1 MALKLAIYGYDSDI
15 GKLVIE
21 TLEEQNLPIDE
32 LYPLSPFSG
41 EYDAVNICSKNYFVQ
56 PIEEFDFEKANV
68 ALFLS
73 TQDESQRWI
82 AKAQEAGCIVV
93 DNSHLFSGDDKTA
106 LVVPEINPF
115 DIKKA
120 IESRLVIPALAPS
133 VQLCLTL
140 SALHDEFGVTRVVAT
155 AMESVSEAGRL
166 GTETLAHET
175 TLLLNGMSGDH
186 QGFSAQVAFNLH
198 TLTGSVEENGYTDH
212 ESAVKSEVTRVLGK
226 FERGFDLSVVQ
237 VPVFYGHTIS
247 VNCDLE
253 EAVSVE
259 DVIDAFKK
267 SSYITVKENDENLS
281 PVEDVINERTVLVSR
296 IRQNIKG
303 SKNVSFVCLM
313 DNTRRGEAIS
323 CVEIVKLITQNI

>member
-21 TLEEQNLPIDE
+21 TLEEQKIQLDDVF
-32 LYPLSPFSG
+32 PLSPFSG
-41 EYDAVNICSKNYFVQ
+41 EYDAVNICSQNYFVQ

-68 ALFLS
+68 VLFLS

-82 AKAQEAGCIVV
+82 SKAQNAGCIVV
-93 DNSHLFSGDDKTA
+93 DNSHLFSGDEKTA

-133 VQLCLTL
+133 VQICLAL
-140 SALHDEFGVTRVVAT
+140 GALHDEFGVTRAVAT
-155 AMESVSEAGRL
+155 AMESVSESGRL

-175 TLLLNGMSGDH
+175 TLLLNGMNGDH

-198 TLTGSVEENGYTDH
+198 TISGSVEDNGYTDH
-212 ESAVKSEVTRVLGK
+212 EQTIKSEVSRILGK
-226 FERGFDLSVVQ
+226 FERGFDVTTVQ

-247 VNCDLE
+247 VNADLE
-253 EAVSVE
+253 ESVNVE
-259 DVIDAFKK
+259 DVIEAFKK
-267 SSYITVKENDENLS
+267 SQFVTVKDNDENLT

-323 CVEIVKLITQNI
+323 CVEIVKLVAQNI